1 MGPHAAYEA
10 ALAHMGE
17 TLMSS
22 VVSTFH
28 SVCDKTL
35 RRSPIRDRSVQ
46 FSDGFWNIGGA
57 ADYVFSSDDRA
68 YSIDGSY
75 PVLKRDDHRIWVDQR
90 LHLLSGC
97 LELVSLDGKYDR
109 IHKADICR
117 GRSLRFYNER
127 FLIRHCR
134 THGSVIGVADL
145 WRCGAGT
152 SRVSAGF
159 AATAK
164 RDSRKLRYLVAA
176 AVVLAVTAV
185 VAVQREGFP
194 WSAPLLLMVILEFF
208 AAD

>member
-1 MGPHAAYEA
+1 M
-10 ALAHMGE
+10 
-17 TLMSS
+17 
-22 VVSTFH
+22 VSTFH

-57 ADYVFSSDDRA
+57 ADYLFSSDDRA

-75 PVLKRDDHRIWVDQR
+75 PILKWDDHRIWVDHR

-109 IHKADICR
+109 IHKADICL
-117 GRSLRFYNER
+117 GRSLRFYNENER

-145 WRCGAGT
+145 WRCGADA

-194 WSAPLLLMVILEFF
+194 WSAPLLLMVILVFF